1 MEESVVIVV
10 THTKRLLH
18 IFHFKRTPNNKV
30 VFTYCTQAYNSNLL
44 SSPSRVE
51 DQRVATTDVAILTHH
66 LFWIKINT
74 KYTF

>member
-30 VFTYCTQAYNSNLL
+30 IFTYCTQAYISRPNS
-44 SSPSRVE
+44 PFSRTNG
-51 DQRVATTDVAILTHH
+51 QRTLT
-66 LFWIKINT
+66 LGQNGPKV
-74 KYTF
+74 

>member
-30 VFTYCTQAYNSNLL
+30 LFTYCTQAYNSRPL
-44 SSPSRVE
+44 SSRSRVD
-51 DQRVATTDVAILTHH
+51 DQRAAMLTHQ
-66 LFWIKINT
+66 
-74 KYTF
+74 